1 MTGRRTSDRKIVYP
15 RSDLARRHGAG
26 VETGTNSP
34 AEAYAPFPD
43 WQPDRPEG
51 WNELPWAR

>member
-43 WQPDRPEG
+43 
-51 WNELPWAR
+51 